1 MATCFVYKVIRDLES
16 IDHLFINSI
25 RRSVQVNVLLNNCKQ
40 NISSLSLL
48 VGTTVESNICA
59 LVLLNLSNLFR
70 KSIGPV

>member
-16 IDHLFINSI
+16 KDHLFINSI

-48 VGTTVESNICA
+48 VGTTVKSNIRA